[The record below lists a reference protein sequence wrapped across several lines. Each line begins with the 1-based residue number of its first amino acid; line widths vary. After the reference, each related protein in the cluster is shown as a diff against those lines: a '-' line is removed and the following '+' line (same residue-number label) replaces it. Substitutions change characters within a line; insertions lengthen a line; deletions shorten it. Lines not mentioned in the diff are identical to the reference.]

1 MNPHFHWIPS
11 NYRDLMKL
19 FIRTTI
25 MKKSILLA
33 IATAILPI
41 AYAAPKKTE
50 TKEAPA
56 KEEKATKEK
65 KPASPENSNEATLA
79 AAKKQTDTLTASQKT
94 KLLEL
99 LNKGDTKAIQEIN
112 GIGEKRAT
120 TIISKRP
127 YSTVEDLALVDDIG
141 EKTFTNVIVFGKGEQ
156 PAPVKKEK
164 PAAEE
169 KAPAKKMK

>member
-1 MNPHFHWIPS
+1 
-11 NYRDLMKL
+11 
-19 FIRTTI
+19 
-25 MKKSILLA
+25 MKKSIALLFA
-33 IATAILPI
+33 ISLLPF
-41 AYAAPKKTE
+41 ASAAPKKTSDSKE
-50 TKEAPA
+50 TPA

-65 KPASPENSNEATLA
+65 KSADPAAANAATLA

-99 LNKGDTKAIQEIN
+99 LNKGDTKALQEIN

-120 TIISKRP
+120 TIIAKRP
-127 YSTVEDLALVDDIG
+127 YSTVEDLALVDDVG
-141 EKTFTNVIVFGKGEQ
+141 EKTFSNVIVFGKGEQ

-169 KAPAKKMK
+169 KKEPTKKMK